1 MKDEFLKSVHAIN
14 MEHPKVSNYR
24 QLYYNTIFKLS
35 GGRSVTIF
43 GMLPFS
49 WRHWYYE
56 NIGSIINPQ
65 HSRLRKSIPKQWM
78 DISSLIVTVNFEFI
92 KSFYEDEYCKGI
104 VDWDATEKHKK
115 FAKWLTEAYDY
126 IKVERPKLVKQE
138 EDAYPPVLPMNET
151 FKAIKDKN
159 GKIEAYEFI
168 DHDKTYEELY
178 GEVDR
183 IKELINKKD
192 TKILTE
198 MIKNRD
204 FFWT

>member
-1 MKDEFLKSVHAIN
+1 MKDELLKSVHAIN
-14 MEHPKVSNYR
+14 MEYPKISKYR
-24 QLYYNTIFKLS
+24 NFYYNIIFKLS
-35 GGRSVTIF
+35 GGRATTIF

-56 NIGSIINPQ
+56 NISPIINPQ

-104 VDWDATEKHKK
+104 VDWEATEKHKK

-138 EDAYPPVLPMNET
+138 EDAYPPVLPMDET

-159 GKIEAYEFI
+159 GKIESYEFI
-168 DHDKTYEELY
+168 DRGKTYEELY

-192 TKILTE
+192 TKVLTE
-198 MIKNRD
+198 MVKNRD

>member
-1 MKDEFLKSVHAIN
+1 MNNEFIKNVHALN
-14 MEHPKVSNYR
+14 SEYPKISKFKEM
-24 QLYYNTIFKLS
+24 YYNIIFKLS
-35 GGRSVTIF
+35 GGKSNTIF
-43 GMLPFS
+43 GLFPYS

-56 NIGSIINPQ
+56 NISPVLRPQ
-65 HSRLRKSIPKQWM
+65 HGRLRKSIPRQWR

-104 VDWDATEKHKK
+104 VDWEATERHQK
-115 FAKWLTEAYDY
+115 FAKWLTQAYDY
-126 IKVERPKLVKQE
+126 IKVERPKLEKQK
-138 EDAYPPVLPMNET
+138 EDAYPPVLPMDET

-159 GKIEAYEFI
+159 GKIESYEFI
-168 DHDKTYEELY
+168 DRDKTYNELY

-183 IKELINKKD
+183 LEELINKKD
-192 TKILTE
+192 TKILIE